1 MAPTATPP
9 TPTIT
14 TGSLTPME
22 RADEAVHAANLEGII
37 NGFMTLIPSVA
48 TVGLLVRNNAT
59 FAARTNWQSRTAMAI
74 MPAMFISA
82 LTSEHKL
89 SHRMRQMAVEA
100 QHGTETVH
108 WAEQQLALQQSQAQQ
123 DQASQNHQN
132 YNTTTTSIAT
142 TTQQLASLYQQS
154 VESSGVCIVP
164 SLFWYHHVANYTA
177 QYPFR
182 VLSAIAIP
190 SVAYI
195 FYGRTEQQHLQL
207 SQKIMH
213 TRVLG
218 QFTTISLLLTVMGCK
233 EYLDRNGKYISQQQ
247 ADDRVAEMHHV
258 RQQFLYKM
266 DLDKQHAAELKAELE
281 RAHSEDIQDA
291 HQNNNDKKKKMKKKM
306 MIQKKVQNNDDD
318 GIQKNTLVVTET
330 TPTTVME

>member
-1 MAPTATPP
+1 MTTPP
-9 TPTIT
+9 PIISTTSTT
-14 TGSLTPME
+14 TGSLTPKE
-22 RADEAVHAANLEGII
+22 RADETIHAANTEGLI
-37 NGFMTLIPSVA
+37 NGIMTLIPSIA
-48 TVGLLVRNNAT
+48 TVGLLVRNNVT

-89 SHRMRQMAVEA
+89 SHRMRQMAIET

-108 WAEQQLALQQSQAQQ
+108 WAEQQMALRQQT
-123 DQASQNHQN
+123 D
-132 YNTTTTSIAT
+132 NTTLPNTTAS
-142 TTQQLASLYQQS
+142 TTQQLASLYQES

-164 SLFWYHHVANYTA
+164 QLMWYHHVGNYTA

-182 VLSAIAIP
+182 VLAAIAIP

-218 QFTTISLLLTVMGCK
+218 QFATISLLLTVMGCK
-233 EYLDRNGKYISQQQ
+233 EYLDQNGKFISQQQ
-247 ADDRVAEMHHV
+247 ADDRVAEMHYV
-258 RQQFLYKM
+258 RQQFLMKM
-266 DLDKQHAAELKAELE
+266 EQDKQHAEELKAELA
-281 RAHSEDIQDA
+281 RAHSEDVDNA
-291 HQNNNDKKKKMKKKM
+291 NKKKKKKQS
-306 MIQKKVQNNDDD
+306 QKQQQLNHNTVQ
-318 GIQKNTLVVTET
+318 GTVTET
-330 TPTTVME
+330 TSTTVIE

>member
-1 MAPTATPP
+1 MSPSTNAIVTPP
-9 TPTIT
+9 TSTSSST
-14 TGSLTPME
+14 ATGSLTPLE
-22 RADEAVHAANLEGII
+22 RADETIQAANTEGLL
-37 NGFMTLIPSVA
+37 NGMLTLLPSIA
-48 TVGLLVRNNAT
+48 TIGLLVRNNAT

-89 SHRMRQMAVEA
+89 SHRMRQMAVET

-108 WAEQQLALQQSQAQQ
+108 WAEQQLALQQQ
-123 DQASQNHQN
+123 DQHSQQS
-132 YNTTTTSIAT
+132 TSIAS

-164 SLFWYHHVANYTA
+164 NLFWYHHVANYTA

-213 TRVLG
+213 TRVIG
-218 QFTTISLLLTVMGCK
+218 QFATISLLLTVMGCK
-233 EYLDRNGKYISQQQ
+233 EYLDQNGRYISQQQ
-247 ADDRVAEMHHV
+247 ADDRVAEMHYV
-258 RQQFLYKM
+258 RQQFLNKM
-266 DLDKQHAAELKAELE
+266 EQDKQLAAELKAEVE
-281 RAHSEDIQDA
+281 RAHSEHI
-291 HQNNNDKKKKMKKKM
+291 NDSSIKKKKKKMAKKN
-306 MIQKKVQNNDDD
+306 QNNVKDE
-318 GIQKNTLVVTET
+318 VTET
-330 TPTTVME
+330 VVIE